1 MRILEP
7 DECLNSV
14 PATVYIWPNLFEQY
28 RTIDNM
34 QTSEMQKIYIQ
45 KYDSIISR
53 FIFIFHKSIYKNWRN
68 NDMASCNFQME

>member
-1 MRILEP
+1 
-7 DECLNSV
+7 
-14 PATVYIWPNLFEQY
+14 
-28 RTIDNM
+28 M